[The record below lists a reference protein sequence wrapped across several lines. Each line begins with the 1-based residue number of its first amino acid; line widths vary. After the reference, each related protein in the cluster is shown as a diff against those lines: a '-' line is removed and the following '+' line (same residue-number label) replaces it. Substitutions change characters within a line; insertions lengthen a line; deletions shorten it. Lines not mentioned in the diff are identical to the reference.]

1 MVFKGNDTKLNF
13 CRYCR
18 HLSGML
24 MMYVQTVYFLYT
36 FCILNSHKQAVSA
49 GKMNCLIMV

>member
-1 MVFKGNDTKLNF
+1 MRINGGKGK
-13 CRYCR
+13 REEVKKIR
-18 HLSGML
+18 R
-24 MMYVQTVYFLYT
+24 LYT

>member
-36 FCILNSHKQAVSA
+36 FCILNSHKQAVSP
-49 GKMNCLIMV
+49 GKMNYLFTV